1 MPVLMKCILAV
12 VVFELCSAFTAITL
26 CLIPWSEVLPFQL
39 ELLAILVGGGC
50 GAWKAVAYWQRI
62 SDSILAEFR
71 LFIGLTAFLLFPLLL
86 VGIPYT
92 VLMHT
97 SWPLRTASRV
107 FEGVRIRGIE
117 GSISSGVRIRS
128 IAWNDSEISDI
139 RLFYNNIFEI
149 YRRRELIIHEFHIG
163 KAHVS
168 VDFSGLTDNVQFG
181 KEAEEAMRLADE
193 QEHARSAATAQTAG
207 AENLPLR
214 LFRIDRMELADIAL
228 RNVETEQITSI
239 PSIVWT
245 DFKAGPGMLE
255 IGDLSADSD
264 ALRIVTK
271 PLDVDGYERRVE
283 VLFLPPFHP
292 SLLRPVPLAVNFGHT
307 ADTLRYAIEAFNGG
321 LTMQAVQGLGDQ
333 RSGVI
338 RCHDL
343 DLRSYFNE
351 LDNLIGKEFS
361 ARLPLRRPW
370 NLEMVF
376 DAPGGEMSSADF
388 FDKRV
393 TLERTSDNTRLVQC
407 RDLDL
412 GEYFEGT
419 LPESLT
425 FEAIVTEHPDR
436 SLSLDMLNG
445 SFRLG
450 QRSFEIAP
458 HSIAVPVAGMPP
470 ERWTLANSSDG
481 DRNIRY
487 DITVET
493 NSGDALPNDFLLLSQ
508 ELLTDPASDLLTIL
522 AEIYYGKRIADLD
535 ADELSDLDR
544 RSGSFASVPNRTTP
558 DDQSPVQ

>member
-1 MPVLMKCILAV
+1 
-12 VVFELCSAFTAITL
+12 
-26 CLIPWSEVLPFQL
+26 
-39 ELLAILVGGGC
+39 
-50 GAWKAVAYWQRI
+50 
-62 SDSILAEFR
+62 
-71 LFIGLTAFLLFPLLL
+71 
-86 VGIPYT
+86 
-92 VLMHT
+92 
-97 SWPLRTASRV
+97 
-107 FEGVRIRGIE
+107 
-117 GSISSGVRIRS
+117 
-128 IAWNDSEISDI
+128 
-139 RLFYNNIFEI
+139 
-149 YRRRELIIHEFHIG
+149 
-163 KAHVS
+163 
-168 VDFSGLTDNVQFG
+168 
-181 KEAEEAMRLADE
+181 
-193 QEHARSAATAQTAG
+193 
-207 AENLPLR
+207 
-214 LFRIDRMELADIAL
+214 
-228 RNVETEQITSI
+228 
-239 PSIVWT
+239 
-245 DFKAGPGMLE
+245 
-255 IGDLSADSD
+255 
-264 ALRIVTK
+264 
-271 PLDVDGYERRVE
+271 
-283 VLFLPPFHP
+283 
-292 SLLRPVPLAVNFGHT
+292 
-307 ADTLRYAIEAFNGG
+307 
-321 LTMQAVQGLGDQ
+321 
-333 RSGVI
+333 
-338 RCHDL
+338 
-343 DLRSYFNE
+343 
-351 LDNLIGKEFS
+351 
-361 ARLPLRRPW
+361 
-370 NLEMVF
+370 
-376 DAPGGEMSSADF
+376 MSSADF